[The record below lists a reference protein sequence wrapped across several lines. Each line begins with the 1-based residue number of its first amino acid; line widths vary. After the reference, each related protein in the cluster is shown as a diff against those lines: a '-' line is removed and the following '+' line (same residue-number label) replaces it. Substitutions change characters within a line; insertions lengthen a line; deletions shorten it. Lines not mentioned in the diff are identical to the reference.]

1 MKNFLAMFRNIL
13 ILEMKTSKL
22 RMMKDVH
29 AEGVVRFLNESK
41 ENKNTHKQKQRN
53 ETNAFGSLLP
63 SSLVLKLTATL
74 DIMLL
79 NLLSKVALAVRTQ
92 I

>member
-22 RMMKDVH
+22 RTMKDVH
-29 AEGVVRFLNESK
+29 AEGVVYLNESK

-53 ETNAFGSLLP
+53 ENKCLP
-63 SSLVLKLTATL
+63 
-74 DIMLL
+74 
-79 NLLSKVALAVRTQ
+79 
-92 I
+92 